1 MQTCPGSGD
10 CDCSMLQ
17 NLATLTHPPGL
28 LEDVDAVEE
37 DLLHA
42 AAEGLL
48 VAEEDLAEVA
58 HAAHQ
63 HAEVHVQLVELP
75 GQAHPAKRKERTM
88 DWRMN
93 ERERERERE
102 SNLCREEQ

>member
-1 MQTCPGSGD
+1 MQTCLGSED
-10 CDCSMLQ
+10 FDCSMLQ

-37 DLLHA
+37 DVLHA

-48 VAEEDLAEVA
+48 VPEEDLAEVA

-75 GQAHPAKRKERTM
+75 GQAHPARKQQ
-88 DWRMN
+88 
-93 ERERERERE
+93 REQWIGE
-102 SNLCREEQ
+102 